1 MFKSLFFILMLC
13 FVCACSAPQVAK
25 KRIFWP
31 TPPNEPKIEWIG
43 LYSSKAD
50 LQTEGPSLFNMV
62 VGEEDNFSI
71 EAPLSIASDGMGKV
85 YVTDGET
92 ASAYAFDFNKKDV
105 YTVGGNSWLGT
116 MKHATGVSVDS
127 KGNAYVA
134 DSSSR
139 KIYIADKDN
148 NPLRVIDLSAHLQS
162 IGMFAI
168 DKRAN
173 RLIIP
178 DLRENKIV
186 VTDLDGQFLFSFGS
200 KGDEKGAFNRPLSV
214 AIEADGTI
222 VVCDSFNARIQ
233 RFTPQGAFI
242 NLFGKR
248 GDGAGEFA
256 IIKGVAVDSAGHI
269 YVTDGK
275 ENRVSIF
282 STTGENLLVFGGK
295 YAQMSTDVIAAGGFL
310 IPQGIYIDQND
321 RIYIVDQRNRRF
333 QVFQFLNRD
342 YLSRFPV
349 TPAANTV
356 K

>member
-1 MFKSLFFILMLC
+1 M
-13 FVCACSAPQVAK
+13 
-25 KRIFWP
+25 
-31 TPPNEPKIEWIG
+31 
-43 LYSSKAD
+43 
-50 LQTEGPSLFNMV
+50 
-62 VGEEDNFSI
+62 
-71 EAPLSIASDGMGKV
+71 
-85 YVTDGET
+85 
-92 ASAYAFDFNKKDV
+92 
-105 YTVGGNSWLGT
+105 
-116 MKHATGVSVDS
+116 
-127 KGNAYVA
+127 
-134 DSSSR
+134 
-139 KIYIADKDN
+139 
-148 NPLRVIDLSAHLQS
+148 
-162 IGMFAI
+162 
-168 DKRAN
+168 
-173 RLIIP
+173 
-178 DLRENKIV
+178 

>member
-1 MFKSLFFILMLC
+1 MFKVFLTIMMLIFI
-13 FVCACSAPQVAK
+13 CACSSPQVVR

-31 TPPNEPKIEWIG
+31 IPPNEPRIEWIG
-43 LYSSKAD
+43 LYSTKAD
-50 LQTEGPSLFNMV
+50 LQSGESSLFNMV
-62 VGEEDNFSI
+62 VGDDDNFSLNG
-71 EAPLSIASDGMGKV
+71 PLSIASDGMGKV

-92 ASAYAFDFNKKDV
+92 ASAYSFDFNKKDV
-105 YTVGGNSWLGT
+105 YTLGGNSWLGT
-116 MKHATGVSVDS
+116 IKHVTGVSVDS

-134 DSSSR
+134 DSSYR
-139 KIYIADKDN
+139 KIYVADKDN
-148 NPLRVIDLSAHLQS
+148 NPLKVLDLSAHLKS

-178 DLRENKIV
+178 DLREHKIV
-186 VTDLDGQFLFSFGS
+186 VTDLEGKFLFSFGH
-200 KGDEKGAFNRPLSV
+200 KGDEKGEFNLPVSV
-214 AIEADGTI
+214 AVEADGTI

-233 RFTPQGAFI
+233 RFTPQGVFI

-256 IIKGVAVDSAGHI
+256 IIKGVAVDSEGHI

-275 ENRVSIF
+275 ENRVSVF

-295 YAQMSTDVIAAGGFL
+295 YAQMSYEVVAAGGFFV
-310 IPQGIYIDQND
+310 PQGIYIDQND

-333 QVFQFLNRD
+333 QVFQYLNTD
-342 YLSRFPV
+342 YLSKFPV
-349 TPAANTV
+349 KPAVPNA